1 MTIETLFVLCHPLID
16 VLGTL
21 CLIVLMA
28 AGVLYVTMLIVRKI
42 WKFVL
47 TAGALAT
54 FLVILALA
62 LGVL

>member
-1 MTIETLFVLCHPLID
+1 MTIGNLYILCHPLID

-21 CLIVLMA
+21 CLIVLA
-28 AGVLYVTMLIVRKI
+28 AASTLYAIIWIVRKI

-47 TAGALAT
+47 TVGAISVLI
-54 FLVILALA
+54 VILAVI